1 MITLKQLL
9 KEQEILGKDGLT
21 DIQIIKSFL
30 TINDLEEEG
39 IDLIHE
45 LTKSKIEKMKKRQ
58 HIIEEWVYIL
68 PSKYLYEN
76 YDLDIANALHRLELN
91 YLINGGELDK
101 RFLDWAK
108 ENIPKI
114 VQSEVYF
121 FPLVDWLADKGIK
134 FQNR

>member
-58 HIIEEWVYIL
+58 HIIEEWVCIL

-114 VQSEVYF
+114 VQPEVYF

>member
-9 KEQEILGKDGLT
+9 KEQEMLDKDGLT

-30 TINDLEEEG
+30 TLNDLEEEG

-45 LTKSKIEKMKKRQ
+45 LTKSKIGKMKKRQ
-58 HIIEEWVYIL
+58 HIIEEWVCIL

-114 VQSEVYF
+114 VQPEVYF

>member
-9 KEQEILGKDGLT
+9 KEQEILGEDGLT

-30 TINDLEEEG
+30 TLNDLEEEC

-45 LTKSKIEKMKKRQ
+45 LTKSKIGKMKKRQ
-58 HIIEEWVYIL
+58 HIIEEWVCIL

-76 YDLDIANALHRLELN
+76 YDLDTANNLHRLELN

-101 RFLDWAK
+101 RFLDWAR

-114 VQSEVYF
+114 VQPEVYF
-121 FPLVDWLADKGIK
+121 FPLVDWLADKCIK

>member
-45 LTKSKIEKMKKRQ
+45 LTKSKIEKMKKKQ
-58 HIIEEWVYIL
+58 HIIEEWVCIL

-114 VQSEVYF
+114 VQPEVYF
-121 FPLVDWLADKGIK
+121 FPLADWLADKGIK